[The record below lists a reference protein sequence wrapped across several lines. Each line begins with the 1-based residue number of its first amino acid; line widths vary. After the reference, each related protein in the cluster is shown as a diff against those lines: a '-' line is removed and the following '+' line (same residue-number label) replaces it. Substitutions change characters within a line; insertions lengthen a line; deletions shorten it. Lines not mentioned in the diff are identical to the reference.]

1 LIGRCTLR
9 VDRPAA
15 QRLTNLPADA
25 MENELSWD
33 GDCLLPTYRLL
44 EGRTPIQPLARLS
57 DNLKVNVFVKRDD
70 LTGLGTGGNKLRKL
84 EFVFGEAHSRN
95 ADTIITVGARQSN
108 HARLTAAAAAKAG
121 LRCELVLNRAVNRSD
136 ADYIDNGNVLLNDL
150 LGVVV
155 HDLPGS
161 SDVQRF
167 ANNRAEELRSDGHVV
182 YVCPLCGSSP
192 VGCLGYA
199 KCALEIRAQEEDLGL
214 VFDEIVVPNG
224 SGGTHAG
231 LVAGEVLLGN
241 TASRIR
247 AHAVLSD
254 AGRSREI
261 TLEKANLTLSLVRP
275 GCEIVAGD
283 LNLSGD
289 ALGSGYGIPTQAMA
303 SAVRMLASTEGLFID
318 PVYGGK
324 AFAGLLAD
332 IEAGRY
338 QHGQN
343 VLFIMT
349 GGLPGL
355 FAYRDAFRASADLI

>member
-1 LIGRCTLR
+1 
-9 VDRPAA
+9 
-15 QRLTNLPADA
+15 

-44 EGRTPIQPLARLS
+44 EGRTPIQPLGRLS
-57 DNLKVNVFVKRDD
+57 DKLKVNVFVKRDD
-70 LTGLGTGGNKLRKL
+70 LTGLGMGGNKLRKL
-84 EFVFGEAHSRN
+84 EFLFGEAHSRN

-136 ADYIDNGNVLLNDL
+136 ADYIDNGNTLLNDL
-150 LGVVV
+150 LGAVV

-167 ANNRAEELRSDGHVV
+167 ANNRAEELRAAGHVV
-182 YVCPLCGSSP
+182 YVCPLGGSSP

-199 KCALEIRAQEEDLGL
+199 KCAWEIRAQEEDLGV

-224 SGGTHAG
+224 SGGMHAG
-231 LVAGEVLLGN
+231 LVAGEVLLGS
-241 TASRIR
+241 APSRIR
-247 AHAVLSD
+247 AHAVLSNAD
-254 AGRSREI
+254 RSREI
-261 TLEKANLTLSLVRP
+261 TLEKANLTLSLIRP
-275 GCEIVAGD
+275 GCEIVADD

-289 ALGSGYGIPTQAMA
+289 SLGPGYGIPTQAMV
-303 SAVRMLASTEGLFID
+303 SAARMLASTEGLFID

-332 IEAGRY
+332 IGAGRY